1 MSTMAGIGTSPSD
14 LREGE
19 VEPVYM
25 LTRRRSSIPPGPA
38 PSPSVP
44 PEESVVRVAR
54 RREADGSIESWTA
67 LETAE
72 TVSAPRDAAGLARA
86 AERRAAVEDDQAF
99 YDDGDVAEDE
109 ASDIRFIR
117 RATLRSRIIRVF
129 GTLAVLGTLGG
140 GAYVLQQPNVRRE
153 ALSFVTLGHEE
164 TAARFGRQIAA
175 LVARVR
181 GR

>member
-25 LTRRRSSIPPGPA
+25 LTRRRSSVPPPPA

-44 PEESVVRVAR
+44 PEASVVRLAR
-54 RREADGSIESWTA
+54 RREPDGSIESWTA

-72 TVSAPRDAAGLARA
+72 TVSAPRDAAGLGRA
-86 AERRAAVEDDQAF
+86 AERRPTVEHDQAF
-99 YDDGDVAEDE
+99 DDDDVADDE

-117 RATLRSRIIRVF
+117 RATLRSRAIRVL

-164 TAARFGRQIAA
+164 TAARLGRQIAA
-175 LVARVR
+175 FVARVR